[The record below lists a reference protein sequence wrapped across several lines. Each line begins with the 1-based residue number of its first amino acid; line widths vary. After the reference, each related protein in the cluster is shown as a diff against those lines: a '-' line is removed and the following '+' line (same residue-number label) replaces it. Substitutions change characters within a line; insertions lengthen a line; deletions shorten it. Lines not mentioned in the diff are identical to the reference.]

1 MIKIISLYFL
11 SALLSISIVAPSFT
25 TVTKDK
31 DDIEIIKDF
40 EDENSNE
47 ESKNDPEE
55 FEKYVEQLN
64 TFEPQEC
71 TVVITFNSFYYR
83 ISSNHI
89 IDVHSPP
96 PDQFS

>member
-11 SALLSISIVAPSFT
+11 SALLSFSIVAPSFA
-25 TVTKDK
+25 VLID
-31 DDIEIIKDF
+31 DNSDIEVVKDV

-47 ESKNDPEE
+47 ETKNDLEE

-64 TFEPQEC
+64 NFEPQEGKI
-71 TVVITFNSFYYR
+71 VSTFNSFYHLN
-83 ISSNHI
+83 ISSHI

-96 PDQFS
+96 PDRFI

>member
-11 SALLSISIVAPSFT
+11 SALLSFSIVAPSFA
-25 TVTKDK
+25 VLIEDNG
-31 DDIEIIKDF
+31 DIEVIKDI

-47 ESKNDPEE
+47 ETKNDLEE

-64 TFEPQEC
+64 NFEPQESLI
-71 TVVITFNSFYYR
+71 VYSFNSYYYN
-83 ISSNHI
+83 ISTNHI

-96 PDQFS
+96 PDQFT